1 MFESDAGEPG
11 QPVLTTA
18 DLRALLTRLPGLD
31 VGVPDD
37 ERIEQLGLLESL
49 KAAAAGV
56 QARVAVAFDDSQRA
70 QQAARGVPARE
81 QGRGVAAQVALARR
95 ESPHQGS
102 RHLGLAKALHL
113 ELPHTGGHLA
123 SGVVSEWRATLVAR
137 ETAHLDPDTRR
148 RVDAAVAAELPGWG
162 DRRVVREVR
171 TLAQRLDPTSS
182 AKRAARAAHDRRVT
196 IRPAPDTMTLLT
208 AVLPVAQG
216 VAAYAAL
223 DAAAKAAAASG
234 DGRGRGQVMAD
245 TLVERLTGQASAAA
259 VPFEVQLVMTD
270 RTLLGGS
277 DEPAQVPG
285 HGPVPAWLTR
295 RLLSGRPDESGGL
308 ATGTEATAD
317 EAAVWVRRLYASS
330 DGNSLVSMDSRR
342 RRFSGQLR
350 RFLVARD
357 QTCRTPWCD
366 APIRD
371 GDHAHPSRTGGATDA
386 ANGQGLCR
394 ACNLAKE
401 APGWKART
409 LDPAPAQRHTVE
421 TTTPAGHSYQ
431 SAAPHPP
438 GWDPWPQPPEEHA
451 DAPGARSVLEEWCA
465 ALLVA

>member
-1 MFESDAGEPG
+1 
-11 QPVLTTA
+11 
-18 DLRALLTRLPGLD
+18 
-31 VGVPDD
+31 
-37 ERIEQLGLLESL
+37 
-49 KAAAAGV
+49 
-56 QARVAVAFDDSQRA
+56 
-70 QQAARGVPARE
+70 
-81 QGRGVAAQVALARR
+81 
-95 ESPHQGS
+95 
-102 RHLGLAKALHL
+102 
-113 ELPHTGGHLA
+113 
-123 SGVVSEWRATLVAR
+123 
-137 ETAHLDPDTRR
+137 
-148 RVDAAVAAELPGWG
+148 
-162 DRRVVREVR
+162 
-171 TLAQRLDPTSS
+171 
-182 AKRAARAAHDRRVT
+182 
-196 IRPAPDTMTLLT
+196 MTLLT

-421 TTTPAGHSYQ
+421 TTTPAGHSYR